1 LGPFK
6 GAVNAPVVIAVFSD
20 FECPACAAL
29 VPVIE
34 QVLEQ
39 YPANVKVVFKHYPI
53 NSHQY
58 SHKAAAAAIAADR
71 QGLFWEYHDLLFKN
85 HKQLSDQKIR
95 DIAVV
100 LGLDMEQFQ
109 KDLMAS
115 QTQAIIN
122 QDRVEAARVGIRST
136 PTVFING
143 KELRNRTLEGF
154 KSLIESE
161 LKNSDIDVSQ
171 TGKRQ

>member
-1 LGPFK
+1 
-6 GAVNAPVVIAVFSD
+6 VVIAVFSD
-20 FECPACAAL
+20 FQCPACAAL
-29 VPVIE
+29 VPVID
-34 QVLEQ
+34 QMLEQ
-39 YPANVKVVFKHYPI
+39 YPANVKVVFKHYPL
-53 NSHQY
+53 NSHTY
-58 SHKAAAAAIAADR
+58 SRQAAAAAIAADR

-109 KDLMAS
+109 KDLRDP
-115 QTQAIIN
+115 QVQAIIN
-122 QDRVEAARVGIRST
+122 QDRSEAAGVGVRST

-143 KELRNRTLEGF
+143 KRLRDRTLKGF
-154 KSLIESE
+154 KSLIETE
-161 LKNSDIDVSQ
+161 LKNSGIEVSQ